1 MASKNRS
8 LATYRAKRDFA
19 TTAEP
24 SGEANLAP
32 SDRLRF
38 VIQKHDATRLHYDLR
53 LELGGIFKSW
63 VVTKGPSLD
72 PHDKRLAVEVEDHP
86 LDYGDFEGKIPKGQY
101 GGGTV
106 LLWDRGYWAP
116 EGRTTPEKALATGE
130 LKFTLD
136 GAKLHGGFVLV
147 RLKHD
152 RHESKRTNWLL
163 IKHRDDF
170 AKPGDGESA
179 IAKKK
184 SVASGRVMEQVAAG
198 KGRGPE
204 PFMQATDDRMRPN
217 AVWDSNSG
225 VTAEARASRSGSHR
239 KRAAPRG
246 ASIPAFIPPQL
257 CDSVE
262 RPFAGA
268 GWVHEIKFDGYRVQA
283 AIVDGNAIIRTR
295 NGLDWTS
302 RFSAI
307 ADDLR
312 ILHDCILD
320 GEIVALDH
328 HGAPDFAALQ
338 AALSERK
345 SADLVFFVFDLLFDR
360 QTDIRDRPLSER
372 KRRLLAL
379 IGPKQTGRIRYVEHF
394 ATSGDAVLKSACK
407 LALEGIVSKKIHAP
421 YVSGRSGA
429 WTKAKCRAGHEV
441 VIGGW
446 ATTSG
451 RFRSL
456 LVGVHRGEHFVYIG
470 RVGTGFGEA
479 KVRDLVKRLGAVEA
493 RTSPFTGVGA
503 PKKDDGIHWTEP
515 KLVAEI
521 AFAGWTGDGC
531 LRVHKRPCTHKP
543 RPWGFE
549 AIGPEPDLTLGE
561 RGGGGR
567 GREGGG
573 G

>member
-1 MASKNRS
+1 M
-8 LATYRAKRDFA
+8 
-19 TTAEP
+19 
-24 SGEANLAP
+24 
-32 SDRLRF
+32 
-38 VIQKHDATRLHYDLR
+38 
-53 LELGGIFKSW
+53 
-63 VVTKGPSLD
+63 
-72 PHDKRLAVEVEDHP
+72 
-86 LDYGDFEGKIPKGQY
+86 
-101 GGGTV
+101 
-106 LLWDRGYWAP
+106 
-116 EGRTTPEKALATGE
+116 
-130 LKFTLD
+130 
-136 GAKLHGGFVLV
+136 
-147 RLKHD
+147 
-152 RHESKRTNWLL
+152 
-163 IKHRDDF
+163 
-170 AKPGDGESA
+170 
-179 IAKKK
+179 
-184 SVASGRVMEQVAAG
+184 
-198 KGRGPE
+198 
-204 PFMQATDDRMRPN
+204 
-217 AVWDSNSG
+217 
-225 VTAEARASRSGSHR
+225 
-239 KRAAPRG
+239 
-246 ASIPAFIPPQL
+246 
-257 CDSVE
+257 
-262 RPFAGA
+262 
-268 GWVHEIKFDGYRVQA
+268 HEIKFDGYRVQA

-521 AFAGWTGDGC
+521 AFAGWTGDGMVRQASFKG
-531 LRVHKRPCTHKP
+531 LREDKPAEDVEVEKPAPVATATPVPVKQASDRKSRKIDAVVMGVRITH
-543 RPWGFE
+543 
-549 AIGPEPDLTLGE
+549 PDKSLWPDAGDSIPVSKIDLAN
-561 RGGGGR
+561 
-567 GREGGG
+567 
-573 G
+573 